1 MRNYAEI
8 SRRSFL
14 GTSAASAAALASG
27 MAPALASGEAPIRAA
42 KAWAVG
48 TWGEF
53 DWCHVWAFDEEQA
66 IRIHALNEG
75 MVDPETGE
83 IERHY
88 DAQRCEAWDDLK
100 SDPTPADWI
109 RANMG
114 HLCSRCGHEC
124 SGDCGDGNA
133 VGDEAV
139 CTDCMT
145 LADWDVID
153 PEYAAELRE
162 EQGHG

>member
-1 MRNYAEI
+1 MQRFQGDLSWVLLPHQQRHWLPAWP
-8 SRRSFL
+8 RRL
-14 GTSAASAAALASG
+14 RPVKLQSA
-27 MAPALASGEAPIRAA
+27 RQ